1 MSTSSNKVSS
11 YPTITLRD
19 PIPGDYGWIIHKQGL
34 LYANEYGWD
43 ISFEALLAEIIGKFN
58 KEFVPGREKCW
69 VAVRGD
75 EVVGSVFIVRQDDTT
90 AKLRLLYVDASARGL
105 GLGRQLV
112 NECIQFARS
121 AGYQHLVLWT
131 NDILTTARLIY
142 ETSGFILTAE
152 DKHHSFGKDL
162 VGQTWRLDL

>member
-43 ISFEALLAEIIGKFN
+43 ISFEALLAEIIGKFS

-69 VAVRGD
+69 VAVRGE

-90 AKLRLLYVDASARGL
+90 AKLRLLYVDAAVRGQ
-105 GLGRQLV
+105 GSGKRLV
-112 NECIQFARS
+112 HECIEFARS
-121 AGYQHLVLWT
+121 AGYQHMVLWT
-131 NDILTTARLIY
+131 NDILTTARHIY
-142 ETSGFILTAE
+142 ETAGFKLIEQEA
-152 DKHHSFGKDL
+152 HHSFGKDL
-162 VGQTWRLDL
+162 VGQNWQLDL